1 MSSKSNLT
9 EAILDANGFQ
19 KGVKENGLIQF
30 SKRIPGT
37 VSDFII
43 MQEGDGLFYAPQIH
57 TPGELENNRIALPGQ
72 NNLNS
77 MDEVNF
83 YYQRA
88 IKELKG

>member
-9 EAILDANGFQ
+9 EALLNANGFQ
-19 KGVKENGLIQF
+19 KSKNKIDDICF

-37 VSDFII
+37 ISDFII
-43 MQEGDGLFYAPQIH
+43 MQEGDGLFYAPQIQ
-57 TPGELENNRIALPGQ
+57 TPGELMNKMIAMPGQ

-88 IKELKG
+88 LKALKG

>member
-1 MSSKSNLT
+1 MSDKTSLT
-9 EAILDANGFQ
+9 EALLVVNGFQ
-19 KGVKENGLIQF
+19 KGVKASGLIQF

-37 VSDFII
+37 ISDFII
-43 MQEGDGLFYAPQIH
+43 MQEGDGLFYAPQIQ
-57 TPGELENNRIALPGQ
+57 TPGELENSRIALPGQ

-88 IKELKG
+88 IKKIKG